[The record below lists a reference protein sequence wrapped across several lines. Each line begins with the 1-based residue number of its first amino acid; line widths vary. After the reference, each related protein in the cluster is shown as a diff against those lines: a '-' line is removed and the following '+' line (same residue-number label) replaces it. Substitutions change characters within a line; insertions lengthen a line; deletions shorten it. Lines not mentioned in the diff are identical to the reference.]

1 MAGRSNRRKL
11 QEAQI
16 TVGSTAASGTTGASG
31 NAASFDFV
39 TYYINLTTLTAGS
52 ITFVIQTSFDG
63 TNWADLATAE
73 MTGDTGAVA
82 ATGVKH
88 VSSNAPIGWSCRLK
102 YTIVTGPAAF
112 TVDPVFSKG
121 GSVFG

>member
-1 MAGRSNRRKL
+1 MARGSNRRKL

-16 TVGSTAASGTTGASG
+16 SVGSTASSGTTAFSE
-31 NAASFDFV
+31 NAASFDAV
-39 TYYINLTTLTAGS
+39 TYVVNLTTLTAGS
-52 ITFVIQTSFDG
+52 ITFVIQTTADG
-63 TNWADLATAE
+63 TNFADLATAE
-73 MTGDTGAVA
+73 MTGDTGAIS

-88 VSSNAPIGWSCRLK
+88 VSSNAPIGMATRLK

-112 TVDPVFSKG
+112 TVDQIFSKG